1 MNFLFITPSHVSARI
16 NGADMYDQLL
26 CEELQRRG
34 HNAVII
40 AQMTATDNMNGVSI
54 RPYSES
60 GKLIKWA
67 DVISCRPQQYL
78 RLPLKGKNVV
88 CIQHNTIP
96 ELRLK
101 GVKMVYVAEHL
112 RRSIAYD
119 LPNMVL
125 HPINRYK
132 GANPLTGGNKI
143 ALVNCN
149 KNKGG
154 SELIQ
159 LAAMMPE
166 QQFVGVS
173 GYGTQIKGDRLN
185 IEYRQPSLNL
195 PEVLQGVGMV
205 VSFSK
210 SEGYPML
217 CMEVQSLG
225 LPFIG
230 SKIAGHIEVGCSN
243 YFNTLGDLCTM
254 IKAGLSI
261 WPLNHDRPEPDI
273 EGFINFCNS

>member
-1 MNFLFITPSHVSARI
+1 MNFLFITPSHVSSRI

-34 HNAVII
+34 HSCVIM
-40 AQMTATDNMNGVSI
+40 AQMTETEDMNGVSI

-67 DVISCRPQQYL
+67 DVVSCRPQQYL

-88 CIQHNTIP
+88 CFQHNTIP

-101 GVKMVYVAEHL
+101 GVKVVYVAEHL
-112 RRSIAYD
+112 RQSIAYN

-132 GANPLTGGNKI
+132 GAASLLGGKKV

-159 LAAMMPE
+159 LAAMMPDV
-166 QQFVGVS
+166 QFVGVS
-173 GYGTQIKGDRLN
+173 GYGTQIKGDRPN
-185 IEYRQPSLNL
+185 IEYRQPDLDL
-195 PEVLQGVGMV
+195 PKVLDGVGMV

-217 CMEVQSLG
+217 CMETQSLG

-230 SKIAGHIEVGCSN
+230 SRIDGHFEVGCSG
-243 YFNTLGDLCTM
+243 YFENLQDCAQM
-254 IKAGLSI
+254 IKAGLTG
-261 WPLNHDRPEPDI
+261 WPLNHNRPDPDI
-273 EGFINFCNS
+273 DGFIGFCS

>member
-1 MNFLFITPSHVSARI
+1 MNFLFITPSHVSSRI

-26 CEELQRRG
+26 CEELQKRG
-34 HNAVII
+34 HSCVIM
-40 AQMTATDNMNGVSI
+40 AQFTDTENMNGVSI

-67 DVISCRPQQYL
+67 DVVTCRPQQYL
-78 RLPLKGKNVV
+78 RLPLKDKNVV
-88 CIQHNTIP
+88 CFQHNTIP

-101 GVKMVYVAEHL
+101 GVKVVYVAEHL
-112 RRSIAYD
+112 RQSIAYN

-132 GANPLTGGNKI
+132 GANPLTGGKKV

-159 LAAMMPE
+159 LAAMLPDV
-166 QQFVGVS
+166 QFVGVS
-173 GYGTQIKGDRLN
+173 GYGTQIKGDRPN
-185 IEYRQPSLNL
+185 IEYRQPDLDL
-195 PEVLQGVGMV
+195 PKVLDGVGMV

-217 CMEVQSLG
+217 CMETQSLG

-230 SKIAGHIEVGCSN
+230 SNIAGHKEVGCSW
-243 YFNTLGDLCTM
+243 YFSDINDLCRI
-254 IKAGLSI
+254 IKYERNVLS
-261 WPLNHDRPEPDI
+261 LNHKRPDPDI
-273 EGFINFCNS
+273 DGFIGFCI